1 LQLWTYTQT
10 MNHSV
15 RLCVV
20 ASVASLA
27 AALVATTSAAG
38 AEQLPSVALLDRQ
51 TLPPV
56 PPKPTISATRFG
68 KRVRISYSFGSWP
81 SDPDRRPVMLLT
93 AVQSSG
99 TRYGPLHK
107 EHKISKRRGVVWQPL
122 GLGSAPFKLHA
133 AAYSRFR
140 SSPTVTVRVRNG

>member
-1 LQLWTYTQT
+1 
-10 MNHSV
+10 MNNLV
-15 RLCVV
+15 RLCVA

-27 AALVATTSAAG
+27 VALVAITAAAG
-38 AEQLPSVALLDRQ
+38 AEQVPSVALLDLQ

-56 PPKPTISATRFG
+56 PPKPTIAATRFG
-68 KRVRISYSFGSWP
+68 KRVRISYSFAIWP

-99 TRYGPLHK
+99 TRYSPYTKRHR
-107 EHKISKRRGVVWQPL
+107 ISTRKGVVWQPL

-140 SSPTVTVRVRNG
+140 SSPTVTVPVRNG